1 MQQKRAKNKE
11 AERLRNLEKMEAD
24 RKASGVVRQVGKRD
38 MRGPGFMPGGG
49 FGTRLPAAGQPTVT
63 SPQEGGRNIFSKT
76 AGAVRDR
83 AGDVV
88 GAVRDK
94 AGDVT
99 GFAGRKVKGAAGA
112 INRAIRGQDETSRTK
127 IGVGTDRLGVGLSG
141 DTREQRQDKSQ
152 FSAGLGK
159 ARTDKIQADRERTD
173 QYQYAGYQLGPYA
186 GDPRAETKLTERP
199 VAKATTQTA
208 DSLKRGSGF
217 MPGGG
222 LGTRLPAAGDSSA
235 DTKPRPFSD
244 TREGTDTTIIA
255 DPFGQRNRKKEQRAR
270 DTQRTA
276 TPQEAKDVGRG
287 TLQDTMF
294 GGNRPDAAFVDP
306 ESKRILE
313 GPAAGVTQAAGQRDV
328 VPRGVT
334 DIATPKREPVSAE
347 GDTTLTDMSGES
359 DRAALQTAIT
369 DTALVP
375 TTADSLEVTER
386 FLPQINESA
395 ENHGVPPDIIRK
407 MIYVESSG
415 RPAIINEDSGS
426 VGLLQITPI
435 AAKDLGIAY
444 DVEQLSDPAYNIEQ
458 GTKFLKLQY
467 DRVKRANPNLS
478 EEELW
483 RQAVTAYH
491 AGFGNLQKGN
501 LGPKSRQYPESVFGS
516 NAEEDTMADSLQM
529 TPG

>member
-1 MQQKRAKNKE
+1 M
-11 AERLRNLEKMEAD
+11 
-24 RKASGVVRQVGKRD
+24 
-38 MRGPGFMPGGG
+38 
-49 FGTRLPAAGQPTVT
+49 
-63 SPQEGGRNIFSKT
+63 
-76 AGAVRDR
+76 
-83 AGDVV
+83 
-88 GAVRDK
+88 
-94 AGDVT
+94 
-99 GFAGRKVKGAAGA
+99 
-112 INRAIRGQDETSRTK
+112 
-127 IGVGTDRLGVGLSG
+127 
-141 DTREQRQDKSQ
+141 
-152 FSAGLGK
+152 
-159 ARTDKIQADRERTD
+159 
-173 QYQYAGYQLGPYA
+173 
-186 GDPRAETKLTERP
+186 
-199 VAKATTQTA
+199 
-208 DSLKRGSGF
+208 
-217 MPGGG
+217 
-222 LGTRLPAAGDSSA
+222 
-235 DTKPRPFSD
+235 
-244 TREGTDTTIIA
+244 
-255 DPFGQRNRKKEQRAR
+255 
-270 DTQRTA
+270 
-276 TPQEAKDVGRG
+276 
-287 TLQDTMF
+287 
-294 GGNRPDAAFVDP
+294 
-306 ESKRILE
+306 
-313 GPAAGVTQAAGQRDV
+313 
-328 VPRGVT
+328 
-334 DIATPKREPVSAE
+334 
-347 GDTTLTDMSGES
+347 
-359 DRAALQTAIT
+359 QTAIT

>member
-1 MQQKRAKNKE
+1 MAIKGGALDFLSGASTTIGEGIALAQQKRAKNKE

-38 MRGPGFMPGGG
+38 KRGPGFMPGGG

-313 GPAAGVTQAAGQRDV
+313 GPAAGVTQAAGRQEGLPPTQFQR
-328 VPRGVT
+328 GA
-334 DIATPKREPVSAE
+334 DIK
-347 GDTTLTDMSGES
+347 
-359 DRAALQTAIT
+359 IT
-369 DTALVP
+369 GKADTAGRSTLEGRLKSILQEMNAPNADSVAFLDGPKELQQEYFSILEQLKGTREGTPP
-375 TTADSLEVTER
+375 TTENVTNAVR
-386 FLPQINESA
+386 RRGGNRLNRGA
-395 ENHGVPPDIIRK
+395 VP
-407 MIYVESSG
+407 
-415 RPAIINEDSGS
+415 
-426 VGLLQITPI
+426 
-435 AAKDLGIAY
+435 
-444 DVEQLSDPAYNIEQ
+444 
-458 GTKFLKLQY
+458 GT
-467 DRVKRANPNLS
+467 
-478 EEELW
+478 
-483 RQAVTAYH
+483 
-491 AGFGNLQKGN
+491 AGN
-501 LGPKSRQYPESVFGS
+501 
-516 NAEEDTMADSLQM
+516 
-529 TPG
+529 